1 MEPHAFMGLQGLV
14 GLFFP
19 SWQIETNFF
28 EGCWITS
35 EFSVQRTVAD
45 FLWMW
50 IAAFSSLLAYVV
62 LFLVLRGYITVNGW
76 RVRWTSGQEYPII
89 PQSHTL
95 AYKMLA

>member
-1 MEPHAFMGLQGLV
+1 
-14 GLFFP
+14 
-19 SWQIETNFF
+19 
-28 EGCWITS
+28 
-35 EFSVQRTVAD
+35 
-45 FLWMW
+45 MW

-62 LFLVLRGYITVNGW
+62 LFLVLKGYIAVDGW